1 MAITST
7 IGESKTQEK
16 EFPKLLKHTIYDVI
30 VLANSNNTGV
40 VIYSSDKDF
49 VIGTIRNGLDLGKYK
64 DYNEPLTLQ
73 NL

>member
-16 EFPKLLKHTIYDVI
+16 YFPKLVRHTIYDVI

-49 VIGTIRNGLDLGKYK
+49 VIGTIRNEMDLGKFK
-64 DYNEPLTLQ
+64 DFNEPLTLQ
-73 NL
+73 NA